1 MASSVSYG
9 QDYYIHNNATK
20 CFLGKRAN
28 TFFAVWKPAFF
39 CESVDAFHLLSLEML
54 LWGMMIYSYGPL
66 EVNWIQL
73 LALRSYL

>member
-1 MASSVSYG
+1 MFS
-9 QDYYIHNNATK
+9 
-20 CFLGKRAN
+20 GKESKYLLCLL
-28 TFFAVWKPAFF
+28 KPAFF
-39 CESVDAFHLLSLEML
+39 RESVDASHLLSLGML